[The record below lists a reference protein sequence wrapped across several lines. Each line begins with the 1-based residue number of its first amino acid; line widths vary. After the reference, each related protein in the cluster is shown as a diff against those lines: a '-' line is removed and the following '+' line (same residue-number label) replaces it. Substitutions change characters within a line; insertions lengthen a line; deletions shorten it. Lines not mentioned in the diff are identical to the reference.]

1 MEENYSWIYLL
12 IFLII
17 PLARI
22 LPRVLKRAGL
32 KQNISTRPESPR
44 RNFFQESSPDNFQES
59 SPDNFQESSPDNFRE
74 SSPDNFR
81 ESSPDNFR
89 ESPRKEEFSTKNWSK
104 EKIVLG
110 LLMTNISK
118 FEELQKRANLSTNNL
133 DTILQDLEKKRFMMP
148 VEKSGPFGKS
158 IQLKITEKG
167 AAEFRRL

>member
-22 LPRVLKRAGL
+22 LPRLLKRAGL

-44 RNFFQESSPDNFQES
+44 ENFFQESTPDRFQESTPDRFQESTPDNFE
-59 SPDNFQESSPDNFRE
+59 
-74 SSPDNFR
+74 
-81 ESSPDNFR
+81 
-89 ESPRKEEFSTKNWSK
+89 ESPRREEFSTKNWSK

-133 DTILQDLEKKRFMMP
+133 DTILQELEKKRFMMP

-167 AAEFRRL
+167 AAEFRRM

>member
-44 RNFFQESSPDNFQES
+44 ENFFQESSPDRFQES
-59 SPDNFQESSPDNFRE
+59 SPDNFE
-74 SSPDNFR
+74 
-81 ESSPDNFR
+81 

-167 AAEFRRL
+167 AAEFRRM

>member
-12 IFLII
+12 IFMII

-22 LPRVLKRAGL
+22 LPRLLKRAGL
-32 KQNISTRPESPR
+32 KQDISARPETPR
-44 RNFFQESSPDNFQES
+44 GNFFQESPPADNFRESSSPDNFQES
-59 SPDNFQESSPDNFRE
+59 PRRE
-74 SSPDNFR
+74 
-81 ESSPDNFR
+81 EV
-89 ESPRKEEFSTKNWSK
+89 STKNWPK

-118 FEELQKRANLSTNNL
+118 FEELQKKGNISTNNL
-133 DTILQDLEKKRFMMP
+133 DAILQDLEKKGLMRP

-167 AAEFRRL
+167 AAEFRRM

>member
-22 LPRVLKRAGL
+22 LPRVLRRVGIKG
-32 KQNISTRPESPR
+32 NTSTRPESPP

-59 SPDNFQESSPDNFRE
+59 SPDNFQESPSRE
-74 SSPDNFR
+74 
-81 ESSPDNFR
+81 ES
-89 ESPRKEEFSTKNWSK
+89 STKNWSK

-133 DTILQDLEKKRFMMP
+133 DTILQDFEKKRLMMP

-158 IQLKITEKG
+158 NQLKITEKG
-167 AAEFRRL
+167 AAEFRRM

>member
-44 RNFFQESSPDNFQES
+44 ENFFQESSPDRFQESSPDRFQES
-59 SPDNFQESSPDNFRE
+59 SPDNFE
-74 SSPDNFR
+74 
-81 ESSPDNFR
+81 

-133 DTILQDLEKKRFMMP
+133 DTILQDFEKKRLMMP
-148 VEKSGPFGKS
+148 VEKSSPFGKS

-167 AAEFRRL
+167 AAEIRRM

>member
-22 LPRVLKRAGL
+22 LPRILKRAGL
-32 KQNISTRPESPR
+32 KQNISTRPENPR
-44 RNFFQESSPDNFQES
+44 ENFFQESSPDRFQESSPDRFQESSPDRFQES
-59 SPDNFQESSPDNFRE
+59 SPDNFE
-74 SSPDNFR
+74 
-81 ESSPDNFR
+81 

-110 LLMTNISK
+110 LLLTDISK

-133 DTILQDLEKKRFMMP
+133 DTILQDLEKKRLMMP

-167 AAEFRRL
+167 AAEFRRM

>member
-32 KQNISTRPESPR
+32 KQNISARPESPR

-59 SPDNFQESSPDNFRE
+59 SPDNFQESSPDNFQ
-74 SSPDNFR
+74 
-81 ESSPDNFR
+81 

-133 DTILQDLEKKRFMMP
+133 DTILQDLEKKRLMMP

-167 AAEFRRL
+167 AAEFRRM

>member
-32 KQNISTRPESPR
+32 KQNISTRPENPR
-44 RNFFQESSPDNFQES
+44 KNFFQESSPDRFQESSPDRFQES
-59 SPDNFQESSPDNFRE
+59 SPDNFE
-74 SSPDNFR
+74 
-81 ESSPDNFR
+81 

-133 DTILQDLEKKRFMMP
+133 DTILQDLEKKRLMMP
-148 VEKSGPFGKS
+148 VEKSSPFGKS

>member
-44 RNFFQESSPDNFQES
+44 ENFFQESSPDRFQES
-59 SPDNFQESSPDNFRE
+59 SSENFKESTPNNFE
-74 SSPDNFR
+74 
-81 ESSPDNFR
+81 
-89 ESPRKEEFSTKNWSK
+89 ESPRREEFSTKNWSK

-110 LLMTNISK
+110 LLMSNISK
-118 FEELQKRANLSTNNL
+118 FEELQKRGNLSTNNL
-133 DTILQDLEKKRFMMP
+133 DRILQNLEKKGFMTP
-148 VEKSGPFGKS
+148 VEKSGPFGTS

-167 AAEFRRL
+167 ANEFRRM

>member
-22 LPRVLKRAGL
+22 LPRVLKRVGL
-32 KQNISTRPESPR
+32 KQNTSTRPESPR

-74 SSPDNFR
+74 SSPDNFQ
-81 ESSPDNFR
+81 

-167 AAEFRRL
+167 AAEFRRM

>member
-22 LPRVLKRAGL
+22 LPRILKRGGI
-32 KQNISTRPESPR
+32 KEKISTRLESPR
-44 RNFFQESSPDNFQES
+44 GNFFKESYSSDNFK
-59 SPDNFQESSPDNFRE
+59 
-74 SSPDNFR
+74 
-81 ESSPDNFR
+81 
-89 ESPRKEEFSTKNWSK
+89 ESPSREEFSTENWSK

-118 FEELQKRANLSTNNL
+118 FEELQKRGNLSTNNL
-133 DTILQDLEKKRFMMP
+133 DRILQDFEKKGFMTS

-167 AAEFRRL
+167 VGEFRRM

>member
-22 LPRVLKRAGL
+22 LPRILKRGGI
-32 KQNISTRPESPR
+32 KEKISARLESPR
-44 RNFFQESSPDNFQES
+44 ENFFKESYSSDNFK
-59 SPDNFQESSPDNFRE
+59 
-74 SSPDNFR
+74 
-81 ESSPDNFR
+81 
-89 ESPRKEEFSTKNWSK
+89 ESPSREEFSTKNWSK

-118 FEELQKRANLSTNNL
+118 FEELQKRGNLSTNNL
-133 DTILQDLEKKRFMMP
+133 DRILQDFEKKGFMTS

-167 AAEFRRL
+167 VGEFRRM

>member
-22 LPRVLKRAGL
+22 LPRVLNRAGL
-32 KQNISTRPESPR
+32 KQNISARPESPR

-59 SPDNFQESSPDNFRE
+59 SPDNFQESSPDNFQE
-74 SSPDNFR
+74 SSPDNFQ
-81 ESSPDNFR
+81 

-167 AAEFRRL
+167 AAEFRRM

>member
-22 LPRVLKRAGL
+22 VPRLLKRGSL
-32 KQNISTRPESPR
+32 NENISARPESPR
-44 RNFFQESSPDNFQES
+44 GNFFQESSSSDNFQES
-59 SPDNFQESSPDNFRE
+59 SR
-74 SSPDNFR
+74 R
-81 ESSPDNFR
+81 
-89 ESPRKEEFSTKNWSK
+89 EEFSTKNWSK

-118 FEELQKRANLSTNNL
+118 FEEIQKKGNLSTNNL
-133 DTILQDLEKKRFMMP
+133 DTILQDLEKRGLMKP
-148 VEKSGPFGKS
+148 VEKTGPFGKS

-167 AAEFRRL
+167 VAEFRRM

>member
-22 LPRVLKRAGL
+22 LPRIFKRGDLKKNLSARLENPRENFFKESDSADNF
-32 KQNISTRPESPR
+32 KESPPT
-44 RNFFQESSPDNFQES
+44 E
-59 SPDNFQESSPDNFRE
+59 
-74 SSPDNFR
+74 
-81 ESSPDNFR
+81 
-89 ESPRKEEFSTKNWSK
+89 EEFSTKDWSK

-110 LLMTNISK
+110 LLMTSISK
-118 FEELQKRANLSTNNL
+118 FEDLQKRGNLSTNNL
-133 DTILQDLEKKRFMMP
+133 DRILQNLEKKGFMTP

-167 AAEFRRL
+167 AREFRRM

>member
-12 IFLII
+12 IFMII

-22 LPRVLKRAGL
+22 LPRLLRRAGL
-32 KQNISTRPESPR
+32 KQDISARPETPR
-44 RNFFQESSPDNFQES
+44 GNFFQESPPADNFRESSSPDNFQES
-59 SPDNFQESSPDNFRE
+59 
-74 SSPDNFR
+74 
-81 ESSPDNFR
+81 
-89 ESPRKEEFSTKNWSK
+89 PRREEFSTKNWPK

-118 FEELQKRANLSTNNL
+118 FEELQKKGNISTNNL
-133 DTILQDLEKKRFMMP
+133 DTILRDLEKKGLMRP

-167 AAEFRRL
+167 AAEFRRM

>member
-22 LPRVLKRAGL
+22 LPRVLKRAGI
-32 KQNISTRPESPR
+32 KQNISTRSESPR
-44 RNFFQESSPDNFQES
+44 ENFFQESSPDRFQESSPDRFQES
-59 SPDNFQESSPDNFRE
+59 SPDNFE
-74 SSPDNFR
+74 
-81 ESSPDNFR
+81 
-89 ESPRKEEFSTKNWSK
+89 ESPRREEFSTKNWSK

-110 LLMTNISK
+110 LLLTDITK
-118 FEELQKRANLSTNNL
+118 FEEIQKRANLSTNNL
-133 DTILQDLEKKRFMMP
+133 DNILQDLEKKRLMMP

-167 AAEFRRL
+167 AAEFRRM

>member
-32 KQNISTRPESPR
+32 KQNISTRPDNPR
-44 RNFFQESSPDNFQES
+44 ENFFQESSPDRFQKPSSDTFQES
-59 SPDNFQESSPDNFRE
+59 SPDNFE
-74 SSPDNFR
+74 
-81 ESSPDNFR
+81 
-89 ESPRKEEFSTKNWSK
+89 ESPRREEFSTKNWSK

-110 LLMTNISK
+110 LLLTDITK
-118 FEELQKRANLSTNNL
+118 FEEIQKRANLSTNNL
-133 DTILQDLEKKRFMMP
+133 DTILQDLEKKRLMMP

-158 IQLKITEKG
+158 IQLRITEKG
-167 AAEFRRL
+167 AAEFRRM

>member
-22 LPRVLKRAGL
+22 LPRILKRAGL

-44 RNFFQESSPDNFQES
+44 ENFFQESSPDRFQES
-59 SPDNFQESSPDNFRE
+59 SPDRFQESSSNNFE
-74 SSPDNFR
+74 
-81 ESSPDNFR
+81 

-118 FEELQKRANLSTNNL
+118 FEEIQKRANLSTNNL
-133 DTILQDLEKKRFMMP
+133 DTILQDLEKKRLMMP
-148 VEKSGPFGKS
+148 VEKSSPFGKS